1 VTTGYE
7 APLNATDLA
16 ERALIGALL
25 TDPGRVRDVRDWLRP
40 SDVNHPQARVIY
52 QTLTDLHR
60 QGRTVGIR
68 ELPVVIAARDGDH
81 PPITALDLHRYVQ
94 ATPAASQQLGVQ
106 NMSSNH
112 VFYARRV
119 LEAAAR
125 HIVAVAGSRIQEAVE
140 HAQTSPHLGPGAI
153 AAALAQTQER
163 LQVLGQRLRHSRGA
177 SGALITAAL
186 GGTPAPARS
195 LGPQEGDPAGIAL
208 DLPTTPLTTRVVI
221 EAEREVLT
229 GCLTNPVLREQLLGW
244 LTPGDF
250 SRPEHAATWA
260 AVGALTKAGTP
271 LDYVTLAW
279 ECQRHHPSYDSP
291 GLRADQL
298 TTMAHH
304 PPTTPDAAVRT
315 VAHAS
320 LLRHTHLAQQHIQTL
335 AQSQTD
341 ALALVSGATQAYHDV
356 QDHARRLAGTTPAPS
371 RIIAALNPTT
381 TPRHPHHP
389 WSTPPPQQPPPTDHH
404 RGR

>member
-60 QGRTVGIR
+60 QGRTVSVR

-81 PPITALDLHRYVQ
+81 PPITALDLHSYVQ
-94 ATPAASQQLGVQ
+94 ATPAASEQLGMQ
-106 NMSSNH
+106 NLGSNH
-112 VFYARRV
+112 LFYARRV

-140 HAQTSPHLGPGAI
+140 HAQASPHLGPGAI

-177 SGALITAAL
+177 SGSLITAAL
-186 GGTPAPARS
+186 GGTPTPAHRP
-195 LGPQEGDPAGIAL
+195 GPQEADPAGVAL
-208 DLPTTPLTTRVVI
+208 DLPTAPLTTRVVI

-229 GCLTNPVLREQLLGW
+229 GCLANPVLREQLLGW

-271 LDYVTLAW
+271 VDYVTLAW
-279 ECQRHHPSYDSP
+279 ECQRHHPGYDSP

-304 PPTTPDAAVRT
+304 PLTTPDAAVRT

-320 LLRHTHLAQQHIQTL
+320 LLRHTDLAQQHIQAL
-335 AQSQTD
+335 AQGQTD

-356 QDHARRLAGTTPAPS
+356 QDHARRLSGTTPAPS

-381 TPRHPHHP
+381 PPEHPQQHP
-389 WSTPPPQQPPPTDHH
+389 WPTPPPPPDHH